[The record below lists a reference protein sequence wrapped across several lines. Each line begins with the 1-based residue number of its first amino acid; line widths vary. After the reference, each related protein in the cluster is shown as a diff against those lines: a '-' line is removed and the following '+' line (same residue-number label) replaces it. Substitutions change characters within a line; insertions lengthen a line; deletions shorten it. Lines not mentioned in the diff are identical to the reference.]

1 MHQTFKARVLF
12 ESLSGE
18 ILFAKNPVVFSI
30 FRGMNVDHWLK
41 VFIFSALLL
50 YSCQPTGKEGSFATQ
65 PQVKSDLDQIR
76 KRGYINALVDNNS
89 VSYFIYKG
97 APVGYEYELLQRFAR
112 SINVDLKIKVI
123 TGVEEAFNLLNRGEG
138 DVIAFPLT
146 INMERKAYVS
156 FTNPHFST
164 SQVLVQ
170 RKPADWATNP
180 YEAEKKMIRNP
191 VDLIGKD
198 VYVMRGSSFK
208 LRLENL
214 SQEMG
219 GNIIIHEDSAAA
231 ETESL
236 ILKVA
241 KGEID
246 YTVTD
251 QTLGMVNA
259 AYYPELDVKTLM
271 SMPQQIAW
279 ATRKNSP
286 QLLEAVNTWMSKI
299 KKNGTFQVIYD
310 RYFKSPRSSL
320 QHMNSDYSS
329 LNGTKLS
336 PFDEEIKESAKII
349 GWDWRLIASIVYQ
362 ESNFKPNL
370 TSWAGA
376 TGLMQLMPE
385 TGKRFGAT
393 NLHDPGQ
400 NIKAGVK
407 FLKFLDNHW
416 SKTIKDKNERLHFV
430 LASYNVGLSHVIDA
444 KNLARKYRKDP
455 RKWEDVEKFML
466 LKSIPRY
473 YRDPVAA
480 AGYCRCEGPVIYVR
494 EVLYRYEQYKTHIAE
509 IGSENRTL
517 LVG

>member
-1 MHQTFKARVLF
+1 
-12 ESLSGE
+12 
-18 ILFAKNPVVFSI
+18 
-30 FRGMNVDHWLK
+30 MNVDRWLK
-41 VFIFSALLL
+41 VLIFTALLH
-50 YSCQPTGKEGSFATQ
+50 YSCQPPGKEPSFATQ
-65 PQVKSDLDQIR
+65 PLVKTDLKEIKQ
-76 KRGYINALVDNNS
+76 RGYINVLVDNNS

-97 APVGYEYELLQRFAR
+97 APIGYEYELLQRFAR
-112 SINVDLKIKVI
+112 SLKVDLKIKVI
-123 TGVEEAFNLLNRGEG
+123 TGVEEAFNLLNKGEG

-146 INMERKAYVS
+146 VNMERKEYVA
-156 FTNPHFST
+156 FTDPHFST

-170 RKPADWATNP
+170 RKPEGWAANP
-180 YEAEKKMIRNP
+180 YLAEKKMIRNP

-219 GNIIIHEDSAAA
+219 GKIIIHEDSAAA

-241 KGEID
+241 NGEID

-271 SMPQQIAW
+271 SLPQQIAW
-279 ATRKNSP
+279 AVRKNSP
-286 QLLEAVNTWMSKI
+286 DLLLASNEWMKKI
-299 KKNGTFQVIYD
+299 KKDGTYQVIYD
-310 RYFKSPRSSL
+310 RYFKSPRSSV
-320 QHMNSDYSS
+320 QHMSSDYSS
-329 LNGTKLS
+329 LNGGKLS
-336 PFDEEIKESAKII
+336 PFDDIIKANAKII
-349 GWDWRLIASIVYQ
+349 EWDWRLVASIVYQ
-362 ESNFKPNL
+362 ESNFKQNL

-385 TGKRFGAT
+385 TGRRFGAT
-393 NLHDPGQ
+393 NLHDPMQ
-400 NIKAGVK
+400 NIRAGVR

-416 SKTIKDKNERLHFV
+416 AKTIKDKNERLRFV

-444 KNLARKYRKDP
+444 KKLAKKYGKDP
-455 RKWEDVEKFML
+455 TSWTEVEKFML
-466 LKSIPRY
+466 LKSNAKY
-473 YRDPVAA
+473 YRDPVVA

-494 EVLYRYEQYKTHIAE
+494 EVLHRYEQYKTHIAE
-509 IGSENRTL
+509 ICSKNRTL